1 MPSSYPSLPEPMLT
15 RPILSLHTKPEL
27 VPLTKPHSLRSLSYL
42 LRFRT
47 HRISSDSAHT
57 ASHQIPHTPL
67 RRATRRKS
75 MLPKTF
81 SSFEE
86 VKVWFAAGK
95 RVRVMS
101 DEGFV
106 SEECK

>member
-1 MPSSYPSLPEPMLT
+1 MGRRRRALAGASMPSSYPSLPEPMLT

-57 ASHQIPHTPL
+57 ASPQIPHTPHL
-67 RRATRRKS
+67 IRFRTHRI
-75 MLPKTF
+75 
-81 SSFEE
+81 SSDSAHT
-86 VKVWFAAGK
+86 AAPCYQAQ
-95 RVRVMS
+95 V
-101 DEGFV
+101 DA
-106 SEECK
+106 SEDF